1 MSGVANAGIDSKHV
15 YCALR
20 AEFSPSIQDM
30 CQEKGRVGRVPSAT
44 PDVFTYVV
52 CFDVESF
59 VLLLRRTLNPEEKM
73 TQTYRNSMLKDH
85 IQVAQLFTSIHTCFN
100 HFFELTLANPFH
112 RNSDT
117 PIAVERCNHCPGCTD
132 ELQRLY
138 RRIVRN
144 VGQEI
149 LFSAFTSA
157 SKYKLGDL
165 VDYFSDRDDLDRRL
179 FTRNRRTV
187 PKQENQMIYFSAH
200 SMGNTNT
207 YIRSRIKIYHFRGF
221 ETDRTCHVQV
231 SIY

>member
-1 MSGVANAGIDSKHV
+1 
-15 YCALR
+15 
-20 AEFSPSIQDM
+20 
-30 CQEKGRVGRVPSAT
+30 
-44 PDVFTYVV
+44 
-52 CFDVESF
+52 
-59 VLLLRRTLNPEEKM
+59 M
-73 TQTYRNSMLKDH
+73 TQTYRNSLLKDH

-100 HFFELTLANPFH
+100 HFFKLTLSNPFH

-117 PIAVERCNHCPGCTD
+117 PIAVEGCNYCPGCTD

-165 VDYFSDRDDLDRRL
+165 VDYFSHCDDLDCRL

-187 PKQENQMIYFSAH
+187 PKQEIKRFIFQLIAWEILIPIYEVESKSIVFEASKLTEPA
-200 SMGNTNT
+200 M
-207 YIRSRIKIYHFRGF
+207 FRF
-221 ETDRTCHVQV
+221 Q
-231 SIY
+231 SIDAWDNIPCF